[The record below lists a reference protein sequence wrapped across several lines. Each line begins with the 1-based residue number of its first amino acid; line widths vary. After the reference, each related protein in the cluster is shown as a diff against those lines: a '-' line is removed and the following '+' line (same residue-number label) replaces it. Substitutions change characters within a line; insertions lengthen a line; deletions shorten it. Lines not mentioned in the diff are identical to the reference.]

1 MVYMFIKEQTNRQ
14 RKISLNLINYVYN
27 IIYKKNTRWNY
38 IS

>member
-27 IIYKKNTRWNY
+27 IIYKKNTR
-38 IS
+38 